1 VNQRDHK
8 AESIGRD
15 NSAAV
20 FIGHLVT
27 NTVPKH
33 PSLPSVSHGPH
44 CSRAQMLERAALAV
58 RLRQFADAEQLAEVL
73 KASRTDTAA
82 VSILARS

>member
-1 VNQRDHK
+1 
-8 AESIGRD
+8 
-15 NSAAV
+15 
-20 FIGHLVT
+20 
-27 NTVPKH
+27 
-33 PSLPSVSHGPH
+33 
-44 CSRAQMLERAALAV
+44 MLERAALAV